1 MSARTRGTGLWVAA
15 VVMGSCAAAVHADV
29 VCTYSRPF
37 DLRIPASAPATKGWM
52 NDATI
57 DIPSHLII
65 TDLDVSVD
73 LTHSKVF
80 DLQLSLESPS
90 GSTVLLNMYDPFT
103 EYFNGEDYRGTTFD
117 DEAITPIER
126 GSPPFEGSYRPLES
140 LSTFDGQDAYG
151 TWRLSVYDAFY
162 VDTGRFK
169 EFTLIITVPEPATA
183 AFLLLGL
190 PLLGSALP
198 RRARALSMKE
208 GKKRRA

>member
-15 VVMGSCAAAVHADV
+15 VVMGLCAVAARGDV

-37 DLRIPASAPATKGWM
+37 DLRIPASAPATRGWM

-57 DIPSHLII
+57 DVPSHLII

-80 DLQLSLESPS
+80 DLQLFLESPS
-90 GSTVLLNMYDPFT
+90 GSRVLLNMYDPFT
-103 EYFNGEDYRGTTFD
+103 EYFDGEDYQGTTFD
-117 DEAITPIER
+117 DEAATLIKQ
-126 GSPPFEGSYRPLES
+126 GSAPFAGTYQPLES

-151 TWRLSVYDAFY
+151 RWRLSVCDAFSF
-162 VDTGRFK
+162 DTGRFK

-198 RRARALSMKE
+198 RCARTQSMKE
-208 GKKRRA
+208 GTK